1 MHPTLAV
8 FRATSRAATNAKR
21 LQTGLYEGRSI
32 LSGNNVGKEI
42 AVKTRRQWKPN
53 VQQKNVWCEALG
65 RHLKLRVTTSALR
78 TIDKCGGL
86 DAYLFRMRPQKIGE
100 LGMLLREIIQDAHT
114 AAKKKQEKA
123 VQQAAR
129 DRAAQ
134 AQAQQQQQQQL
145 QA

>member
-8 FRATSRAATNAKR
+8 FRASSRAATNAKR
-21 LQTGLYEGRSI
+21 LQTGLFEGRSI
-32 LSGNNVGKEI
+32 MSGNNVGEKM

-53 VQQKNVWCEALG
+53 VQQKNLWCEALG

-100 LGMLLREIIQDAHT
+100 LGMLLREI
-114 AAKKKQEKA
+114 
-123 VQQAAR
+123 VR
-129 DRAAQ
+129 GRRPS
-134 AQAQQQQQQQL
+134 L
-145 QA
+145 VPRS

>member
-8 FRATSRAATNAKR
+8 FKATSRAALNAKR

-32 LSGNNVGKEI
+32 MSGNNVGEKI

-53 VQQKNVWCEALG
+53 VQQKNLWCEALG
-65 RHLKLRVTTSALR
+65 RHLKLKVTTSALR

-100 LGMLLREIIQDAHT
+100 VGMLLREIIQDAHT

-123 VQQAAR
+123 VQQAAH
-129 DRAAQ
+129 DRATQ
-134 AQAQQQQQQQL
+134 AQAQQQQQQL